1 MAVERDSRTFKQASS
16 LARLGYRS
24 MVVEGEQSALDRG
37 DLAFELITIPGA
49 APSWGSPTPRAG
61 SDGAPAEGP
70 AAATDPAL
78 AAASP
83 PAEERVDPVRRVWR
97 RWRLYKNRQIVR
109 MKAVVYPL
117 RWHLSWNRTA
127 YRSLPAADLLILH
140 GYSLAPAVLMR
151 AARSRTP
158 LSYDAHDAYFEIA
171 PSRSRLTMGGRS
183 WALVERLC
191 VRFAK
196 QFVTVSH
203 GVARVLEERFG
214 RRPTVIR
221 NCHDLRLDEP
231 AGRKL
236 RDAAGLGDEQFLLVS
251 IGNNKA
257 GMEVE
262 SALRALTQLDDDV
275 HLAFV
280 GRGHEPTREL
290 AERLGVANRVHL
302 VGHVPPTEVTAFVAG
317 ADAAAVLYRP
327 LTRSYESALPNGFFQ
342 GLGAGLPTLY
352 PTGLP
357 ELAALAHSHQLGLP
371 IDPTQARSI
380 ADGVERMRS
389 DREMRQR
396 FRENARR
403 AREDESWEQEER
415 LLAELASSAL
425 S

>member
-24 MVVEGEQSALDRG
+24 IVVEGEASGLARE
-37 DLAFELITIPGA
+37 DLPFELITIPGA
-49 APSWGSPTPRAG
+49 APSWGSTTLQAAE
-61 SDGAPAEGP
+61 DGAPAEGP
-70 AAATDPAL
+70 AAAGGPVPAV
-78 AAASP
+78 ASP
-83 PAEERVDPVRRVWR
+83 PAEERVDPVRRAWR
-97 RWRLYKNRQIVR
+97 RWRLFKNRQIVR
-109 MKAVVYPL
+109 VKAATYPL
-117 RWHLSWNRTA
+117 RWHLAWNRTA
-127 YRSLPAADLLILH
+127 YRALPDADLLILH

-151 AARSRTP
+151 AARARTP

-171 PSRSRLTMGGRS
+171 PSQSRLTRGGRA

-231 AGRKL
+231 AGREL
-236 RDAAGLGDEQFLLVS
+236 REAAGLGDEQFLLVS
-251 IGNNKA
+251 IGNNKE

-262 SALRALTQLDDDV
+262 AALRALTRLDEGV

-280 GRGHEPTREL
+280 GRGHESTREL
-290 AERLGVANRVHL
+290 AERLGVADRLHL
-302 VGHVPPTEVTAFVAG
+302 VGHVAPTQVASFAAS

-342 GLGAGLPTLY
+342 GLAAGLPTLY
-352 PTGLP
+352 PSGLP
-357 ELAALAHSHQLGLP
+357 ELAALAQRRELGLP
-371 IDPTQARSI
+371 IDPTEARSI
-380 ADGVERMRS
+380 ADGVERLRS
-389 DREMRQR
+389 DPASLDR

-403 AREDESWEQEER
+403 AREDESWEQEEQ
-415 LLAELASSAL
+415 LLAELAASAL
-425 S
+425 T